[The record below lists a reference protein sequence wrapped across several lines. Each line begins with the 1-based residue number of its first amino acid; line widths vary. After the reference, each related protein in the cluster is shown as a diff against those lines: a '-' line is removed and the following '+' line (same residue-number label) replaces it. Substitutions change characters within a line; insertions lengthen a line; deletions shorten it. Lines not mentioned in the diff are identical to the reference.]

1 MAVSTLK
8 SAPYTNYTDVSYF
21 DGSYAGLTSHYEK
34 FYNKDGNAI
43 VTGVLQGTINNDIS
57 VGTALATVP
66 DGYRP
71 TTQAFGSYYES
82 GINFARAVQ
91 VDTDG
96 KVRPLWSITNGNT
109 VYIWFTYIID
119 NTVNQS
125 SS

>member
-43 VTGVLQGTINNDIS
+43 VTGVHQGTINNDIS
-57 VGTALATVP
+57 AGSALATVP

-82 GINFARAVQ
+82 GLNFARAVRI
-91 VDTDG
+91 DTDG
-96 KVRPLWSITNGNT
+96 KIRPLWSITSGNT
-109 VYIWFTYIID
+109 VYIWYMYIID
-119 NTVNQS
+119 QNTVVS
-125 SS
+125 S